1 MNSQTLI
8 NDKKNLEPYDF
19 LFSSEI
25 KKNQTTTVKDVFAFP
40 MQILS
45 LLLKEKNPKSVK
57 SI

>member
-1 MNSQTLI
+1 MIFCLVQKL
-8 NDKKNLEPYDF
+8 
-19 LFSSEI
+19 